1 MFTALMFLFLLVSIL
16 SVIAL
21 IIGLIK
27 PGKVVRFGNTK
38 TRGRVILIFLPVLF
52 ISFILASVFASK
64 SITPEE
70 RVAIDKKRAEEKVL
84 KENQEKEKIEK
95 EKKAKE
101 QEKKAQEKE
110 EQEKEEQEKEE
121 QEKEEQE
128 KAKLEKKATEE
139 KHKQEEAQQ
148 KAEKEA
154 KEKEKQQKE
163 KKEAKPDK
171 EKQLPATQS
180 NKISVKAGLGDT
192 EENFVKEY
200 GSNKGSTSIARFAN
214 DYIIAM
220 FLEGRANNITLQFS
234 QSGKQSHSLSD
245 VMTEVK
251 NILPV
256 DAIEKE
262 RYTDAQDPERE
273 IITFTSEILK
283 NSVPETAFLGDES
296 GTCMAIIRKG
306 LNEEYISA
314 VIALGNSNP

>member
-27 PGKVVRFGNTK
+27 PGKVLRFGNTK

-110 EQEKEEQEKEE
+110 EQEKAKQAKE
-121 QEKEEQE
+121 
-128 KAKLEKKATEE
+128 EKKAAEE
-139 KHKQEEAQQ
+139 KRKQEEAQQ

-154 KEKEKQQKE
+154 KEKTEAEEKEKQQKE
-163 KKEAKPDK
+163 KKESTPDK

-200 GSNKGSTSIARFAN
+200 GSNKGSASIARFAN

-245 VMTEVK
+245 VMAEVK

-273 IITFTSEILK
+273 IITFTSETLK

>member
-1 MFTALMFLFLLVSIL
+1 MFLFLLVAIL

-27 PGKVVRFGNTK
+27 PGKVIRFGNTK

-110 EQEKEEQEKEE
+110 EQEK
-121 QEKEEQE
+121 
-128 KAKLEKKATEE
+128 AKQANEE
-139 KHKQEEAQQ
+139 KRKQEEAQQ

-154 KEKEKQQKE
+154 KEKAEAEEKEKQQKE
-163 KKEAKPDK
+163 KKESTPDK

-200 GSNKGSTSIARFAN
+200 GSNKGSASIARFAN

-234 QSGKQSHSLSD
+234 QSGKQSRSLSD

-314 VIALGNSNP
+314 VIALGTSNP

>member
-1 MFTALMFLFLLVSIL
+1 MFTALMFLFLLASIL

-52 ISFILASVFASK
+52 ISFILASLFASK

-84 KENQEKEKIEK
+84 KENQEKEKVEKEK
-95 EKKAKE
+95 EKKANE

-110 EQEKEEQEKEE
+110 EQEKAKQAKE
-121 QEKEEQE
+121 
-128 KAKLEKKATEE
+128 EKKAAEE
-139 KHKQEEAQQ
+139 KRKQDEAHQ

-154 KEKEKQQKE
+154 KEKAEAEEKEKQQKE
-163 KKEAKPDK
+163 KKESTPDK

-200 GSNKGSTSIARFAN
+200 GSNKGSASIARFAN
-214 DYIIAM
+214 DYILAM

>member
-1 MFTALMFLFLLVSIL
+1 MFLFLLASIL

-52 ISFILASVFASK
+52 ISFILASLFASK

-84 KENQEKEKIEK
+84 KENQEKEKVEKEK
-95 EKKAKE
+95 EKKANE

-110 EQEKEEQEKEE
+110 EQEKAKQAKE
-121 QEKEEQE
+121 
-128 KAKLEKKATEE
+128 EKKAAEE
-139 KHKQEEAQQ
+139 KRKQDEAHQ

-154 KEKEKQQKE
+154 KEKAEAEEKEKQQKE
-163 KKEAKPDK
+163 KKESTPDK
-171 EKQLPATQS
+171 DKQLPATQP
-180 NKISVKAGLGDT
+180 NKISIKAGLGDT

-200 GSNKGSTSIARFAN
+200 GSNKGSASIARFAN
-214 DYIIAM
+214 DYILAM

-234 QSGKQSHSLSD
+234 QSGKQSRSLSD

>member
-110 EQEKEEQEKEE
+110 EQEK
-121 QEKEEQE
+121 
-128 KAKLEKKATEE
+128 AKLEKKATEE

-154 KEKEKQQKE
+154 KEKAEAEAEEKEKQQKE
-163 KKEAKPDK
+163 KKEDTPDK

-234 QSGKQSHSLSD
+234 QSGKQSRSLSD

>member
-110 EQEKEEQEKEE
+110 EQEK
-121 QEKEEQE
+121 
-128 KAKLEKKATEE
+128 AKQANEEKKAAEE
-139 KHKQEEAQQ
+139 KRKQEEAQQ
-148 KAEKEA
+148 KTEKEA
-154 KEKEKQQKE
+154 KEKAEAEEKEKQQKE
-163 KKEAKPDK
+163 KKESTPDK

-200 GSNKGSTSIARFAN
+200 GSNKGSASIARFAN

-234 QSGKQSHSLSD
+234 QSGKQSRSLSD

-256 DAIEKE
+256 DAIEKD

>member
-1 MFTALMFLFLLVSIL
+1 MFLFLLASIL

-52 ISFILASVFASK
+52 ISFILASLFASK

-84 KENQEKEKIEK
+84 KENQEKEKVEKEK
-95 EKKAKE
+95 EKKANE

-110 EQEKEEQEKEE
+110 EQEKAKQAKE
-121 QEKEEQE
+121 
-128 KAKLEKKATEE
+128 EKKAAEE
-139 KHKQEEAQQ
+139 KRKQDEAHQ

-154 KEKEKQQKE
+154 KEKAEAAEKEKQQKE
-163 KKEAKPDK
+163 KKESTPDK
-171 EKQLPATQS
+171 DKQLPATQS

-200 GSNKGSTSIARFAN
+200 GSNKGSASIARFAN
-214 DYIIAM
+214 DYILAM

-262 RYTDAQDPERE
+262 RYTDTQDPERE

>member
-1 MFTALMFLFLLVSIL
+1 MFLFLLASIL

-52 ISFILASVFASK
+52 ISFILASLFASK

-84 KENQEKEKIEK
+84 KENQEKEKVEKEK
-95 EKKAKE
+95 EKKANE

-110 EQEKEEQEKEE
+110 EQEKAKQAKE
-121 QEKEEQE
+121 
-128 KAKLEKKATEE
+128 EKKAAEE
-139 KHKQEEAQQ
+139 KRKQDEAHQ

-154 KEKEKQQKE
+154 KEKAEAEEKEKQQKE
-163 KKEAKPDK
+163 KKESTPDK
-171 EKQLPATQS
+171 DKQLPATQP
-180 NKISVKAGLGDT
+180 NKISIKAGLGDT

-200 GSNKGSTSIARFAN
+200 GSNKGSASIARFAN
-214 DYIIAM
+214 DYILAM

-234 QSGKQSHSLSD
+234 QSGKQSRSLSD

-283 NSVPETAFLGDES
+283 NNVPETAFLGDES

-314 VIALGNSNP
+314 VIALGTSNP

>member
-84 KENQEKEKIEK
+84 KENQEKEK
-95 EKKAKE
+95 
-101 QEKKAQEKE
+101 EKKAQEKE
-110 EQEKEEQEKEE
+110 EQE
-121 QEKEEQE
+121 QE
-128 KAKLEKKATEE
+128 KAKQANEEKKAAEE
-139 KHKQEEAQQ
+139 KRKQEEAQQ

-154 KEKEKQQKE
+154 KEKAEAEEKEKQQKE
-163 KKEAKPDK
+163 KKESTPDK

-200 GSNKGSTSIARFAN
+200 GSNKGSASIARFAN

-234 QSGKQSHSLSD
+234 QSGKQSRSLSD

-256 DAIEKE
+256 DAIEKD

>member
-1 MFTALMFLFLLVSIL
+1 MFTALMFLFLLASIL

-52 ISFILASVFASK
+52 ISFILASLFASK

-84 KENQEKEKIEK
+84 KENQEKEKVEK
-95 EKKAKE
+95 EKERKANE

-110 EQEKEEQEKEE
+110 EQEK
-121 QEKEEQE
+121 
-128 KAKLEKKATEE
+128 AKQANEEKKAAEE
-139 KHKQEEAQQ
+139 KRKQKEAQQ

-154 KEKEKQQKE
+154 KEKAEAEEKEKQQKE
-163 KKEAKPDK
+163 KKESTPDK
-171 EKQLPATQS
+171 EKQLPATHS

-200 GSNKGSTSIARFAN
+200 GSNKGSASIARFAN

-234 QSGKQSHSLSD
+234 QSGKQSRSLSD

>member
-1 MFTALMFLFLLVSIL
+1 MFLFLLVSIL

-110 EQEKEEQEKEE
+110 EQEK
-121 QEKEEQE
+121 
-128 KAKLEKKATEE
+128 AKQANEEKKAAEE
-139 KHKQEEAQQ
+139 KRKQEEAQQ

-154 KEKEKQQKE
+154 KEKAEAEEKEKQQKE
-163 KKEAKPDK
+163 KKESTPDK

-200 GSNKGSTSIARFAN
+200 GSNKGSASIARFAN

-234 QSGKQSHSLSD
+234 QSGKQSRSLSD

-256 DAIEKE
+256 DAIEKD

>member
-27 PGKVVRFGNTK
+27 PGKVLRFGNTK

-110 EQEKEEQEKEE
+110 EQEKAKQAKE
-121 QEKEEQE
+121 
-128 KAKLEKKATEE
+128 EKKAAEE
-139 KHKQEEAQQ
+139 KRKQEEAQQ

-154 KEKEKQQKE
+154 KEKAEAEEKEKQQKE
-163 KKEAKPDK
+163 KKESTPDK
-171 EKQLPATQS
+171 EKQLSATQS

-192 EENFVKEY
+192 EENFIKEY
-200 GSNKGSTSIARFAN
+200 GSNKGSASITRFAN

-234 QSGKQSHSLSD
+234 QSGKQSRSLSD

-251 NILPV
+251 SILPV
-256 DAIEKE
+256 DVIENG

-273 IITFTSEILK
+273 IFTFTSEILK
-283 NSVPETAFLGDES
+283 NSVPETAFLGDEP

-306 LNEEYISA
+306 LDEEYISA

>member
-1 MFTALMFLFLLVSIL
+1 MFLFLLVSIL

-110 EQEKEEQEKEE
+110 EQEK
-121 QEKEEQE
+121 
-128 KAKLEKKATEE
+128 AKLEKKATEE

-163 KKEAKPDK
+163 KKEATPDK

>member
-1 MFTALMFLFLLVSIL
+1 M
-16 SVIAL
+16 
-21 IIGLIK
+21 
-27 PGKVVRFGNTK
+27 
-38 TRGRVILIFLPVLF
+38 
-52 ISFILASVFASK
+52 FASK

-84 KENQEKEKIEK
+84 KENQEKEKVEKEK
-95 EKKAKE
+95 EKKANE

-110 EQEKEEQEKEE
+110 EQEKAKQAKE
-121 QEKEEQE
+121 
-128 KAKLEKKATEE
+128 EKKAAEE
-139 KHKQEEAQQ
+139 KRKQDEAHQ

-154 KEKEKQQKE
+154 KEKAEAAEKEKQQKE
-163 KKEAKPDK
+163 KKESTPDK
-171 EKQLPATQS
+171 DKQLPATQS

-200 GSNKGSTSIARFAN
+200 GSNKGSASIARFAN
-214 DYIIAM
+214 DYILAM

-262 RYTDAQDPERE
+262 RYTDTQDPERE

>member
-95 EKKAKE
+95 EKEKKANE

-110 EQEKEEQEKEE
+110 EQEK
-121 QEKEEQE
+121 
-128 KAKLEKKATEE
+128 AKQAKEKKKVAEE
-139 KHKQEEAQQ
+139 KQKQEEAQQ

-154 KEKEKQQKE
+154 EEKAEAEEKEKQQKE
-163 KKEAKPDK
+163 KKEATPDK

-234 QSGKQSHSLSD
+234 QSGKQSRSLSD

>member
-110 EQEKEEQEKEE
+110 EQEK
-121 QEKEEQE
+121 
-128 KAKLEKKATEE
+128 AKQANEEKKVAEE
-139 KHKQEEAQQ
+139 KRKQEEAQQ

-154 KEKEKQQKE
+154 EEKEKQQNE
-163 KKEAKPDK
+163 KKESTPDK

-200 GSNKGSTSIARFAN
+200 GSNKGSASIARFAN

-234 QSGKQSHSLSD
+234 QSGKQSRSLSD

>member
-27 PGKVVRFGNTK
+27 PGKVLRFGNTK

-95 EKKAKE
+95 EKEKKAKE

-110 EQEKEEQEKEE
+110 EQEKAKQAKE
-121 QEKEEQE
+121 
-128 KAKLEKKATEE
+128 EKKAAEE
-139 KHKQEEAQQ
+139 KRKQEEAQQ

-154 KEKEKQQKE
+154 KEKAEAEEKEKQQKE
-163 KKEAKPDK
+163 KKESTPDK

-200 GSNKGSTSIARFAN
+200 GSNKGSASIARFAN

-245 VMTEVK
+245 VMAEVK

-273 IITFTSEILK
+273 IITFTSETLK

>member
-110 EQEKEEQEKEE
+110 EQEK
-121 QEKEEQE
+121 
-128 KAKLEKKATEE
+128 AKQANEEKKAAEE
-139 KHKQEEAQQ
+139 KRKQEEAQQ

-154 KEKEKQQKE
+154 KEKAEAEEKEKQQKE
-163 KKEAKPDK
+163 KKESTPDK

-200 GSNKGSTSIARFAN
+200 GSNKGSASIARFAN

-234 QSGKQSHSLSD
+234 QSGKQSRSLSD

-256 DAIEKE
+256 DAIEKD

>member
-1 MFTALMFLFLLVSIL
+1 MFLFLLVSIISL
-16 SVIAL
+16 IAL

-27 PGKVVRFGNTK
+27 PRKVVRFGNTK

-52 ISFILASVFASK
+52 ISFILASLFASK

-84 KENQEKEKIEK
+84 KENQEKEK
-95 EKKAKE
+95 KAKE

-110 EQEKEEQEKEE
+110 EQEK
-121 QEKEEQE
+121 
-128 KAKLEKKATEE
+128 AKLEKKTAEE
-139 KHKQEEAQQ
+139 KLKQEEAQQ

-154 KEKEKQQKE
+154 KEKAEAEEKEKQQKE
-163 KKEAKPDK
+163 KKESTPDK

-200 GSNKGSTSIARFAN
+200 GSNKGSASIARFAN

-234 QSGKQSHSLSD
+234 QSGKQSRSLSD

>member
-110 EQEKEEQEKEE
+110 EQEK
-121 QEKEEQE
+121 
-128 KAKLEKKATEE
+128 AKQANEEKKVAEE
-139 KHKQEEAQQ
+139 KRKQEEAQQ

-154 KEKEKQQKE
+154 KEKAEAEEKEKQQKE
-163 KKEAKPDK
+163 KKESTPDK

-200 GSNKGSTSIARFAN
+200 GSNKGSASIARFAN

-234 QSGKQSHSLSD
+234 QSGKQSRSLSD

-314 VIALGNSNP
+314 VIALGTSNP

>member
-52 ISFILASVFASK
+52 ISFILASAFASK

-110 EQEKEEQEKEE
+110 EQEK
-121 QEKEEQE
+121 
-128 KAKLEKKATEE
+128 AKQANEEKKAAEE
-139 KHKQEEAQQ
+139 KRKQEEAQQ

-154 KEKEKQQKE
+154 KEKAEAEEKEKQQKE
-163 KKEAKPDK
+163 KKESTPDK

-200 GSNKGSTSIARFAN
+200 GSNKGSASIARFAN

-234 QSGKQSHSLSD
+234 QSGKQSRSLSD

>member
-1 MFTALMFLFLLVSIL
+1 M
-16 SVIAL
+16 
-21 IIGLIK
+21 
-27 PGKVVRFGNTK
+27 
-38 TRGRVILIFLPVLF
+38 
-52 ISFILASVFASK
+52 FASK

-84 KENQEKEKIEK
+84 KENQEKEKVEKEK
-95 EKKAKE
+95 EKKANE

-110 EQEKEEQEKEE
+110 EQEKAKQAKE
-121 QEKEEQE
+121 
-128 KAKLEKKATEE
+128 EKKAAEE
-139 KHKQEEAQQ
+139 KRKQDEAHQ

-154 KEKEKQQKE
+154 KEKAEAAEKEKQQKE
-163 KKEAKPDK
+163 KKESIPDK
-171 EKQLPATQS
+171 DKQLPATQS

-200 GSNKGSTSIARFAN
+200 GSNKGSASIARFAN
-214 DYIIAM
+214 DYILAM

-262 RYTDAQDPERE
+262 RYTDTQDPERE

-306 LNEEYISA
+306 LNEEYISV

>member
-1 MFTALMFLFLLVSIL
+1 M
-16 SVIAL
+16 
-21 IIGLIK
+21 
-27 PGKVVRFGNTK
+27 
-38 TRGRVILIFLPVLF
+38 
-52 ISFILASVFASK
+52 FASK

-95 EKKAKE
+95 EKEKKAKE
-101 QEKKAQEKE
+101 QEKKA
-110 EQEKEEQEKEE
+110 

-139 KHKQEEAQQ
+139 KRKQEETQQ

-154 KEKEKQQKE
+154 KEKAEAEEKEKQQKE
-163 KKEAKPDK
+163 KKESTPDK

-200 GSNKGSTSIARFAN
+200 GSNKGSASIARFAN

-234 QSGKQSHSLSD
+234 QSGKQSRSLSD

>member
-95 EKKAKE
+95 EKEKKANE

-110 EQEKEEQEKEE
+110 EQEK
-121 QEKEEQE
+121 
-128 KAKLEKKATEE
+128 AKQAKEKKKVAEE
-139 KHKQEEAQQ
+139 KQKQEEAQQ

-154 KEKEKQQKE
+154 EEKEKQQKE
-163 KKEAKPDK
+163 KKEATPDK

-234 QSGKQSHSLSD
+234 QSGKQSRSLSD

>member
-1 MFTALMFLFLLVSIL
+1 MFTALMFLFLLASIL

-52 ISFILASVFASK
+52 ISFILASLFASK

-95 EKKAKE
+95 EKEKKANE

-110 EQEKEEQEKEE
+110 EQEKTKQ
-121 QEKEEQE
+121 
-128 KAKLEKKATEE
+128 AKEKKKVAEE
-139 KHKQEEAQQ
+139 KQKQEEAQQ

-154 KEKEKQQKE
+154 KEKAEAEEKEKQQKE
-163 KKEAKPDK
+163 KKEATPDK

-234 QSGKQSHSLSD
+234 QSGKQSRSLSD

>member
-1 MFTALMFLFLLVSIL
+1 MFLFLLVSIL

-27 PGKVVRFGNTK
+27 PGKVLRFGNTK

-110 EQEKEEQEKEE
+110 EQEKAKQAKE
-121 QEKEEQE
+121 
-128 KAKLEKKATEE
+128 EKKAAEE
-139 KHKQEEAQQ
+139 KRKQEEAQQ

-154 KEKEKQQKE
+154 KEKAEAEEKEKQQKE
-163 KKEAKPDK
+163 KKESTPDK

-200 GSNKGSTSIARFAN
+200 GSNKGSASIARFAN

-234 QSGKQSHSLSD
+234 QSGKQSRSLSD
-245 VMTEVK
+245 VMAEVK

-273 IITFTSEILK
+273 IIRFTSETLK

>member
-52 ISFILASVFASK
+52 ISFILASAFASK

-110 EQEKEEQEKEE
+110 EQEKTKQANE
-121 QEKEEQE
+121 
-128 KAKLEKKATEE
+128 EKKAAEE
-139 KHKQEEAQQ
+139 KRKQEEAQQ

-154 KEKEKQQKE
+154 KEKAEAEEKEKQQKE
-163 KKEAKPDK
+163 KKESTPDK

-200 GSNKGSTSIARFAN
+200 GSNKGSASIARFAN

-234 QSGKQSHSLSD
+234 QSGKQSRSLSD

-256 DAIEKE
+256 DAIEKD
-262 RYTDAQDPERE
+262 RYTDAQDPEKE